1 MVKAKKELV
10 IIGLIVLMILA
21 LIGVSYAAFNYSAT
35 GTKLNSITTG
45 AITMRYEESDN
56 IINIDNALPTKDSAG
71 TTRLKEGEYFD
82 FTISSEIS
90 GDININYE
98 ISAKDVTVVEGNEKK
113 IDGSNIKLY
122 LTRLTDDGEE
132 ELMIPETY
140 NEETTT
146 NSYTG
151 RPANEMSLYTSS
163 MSSSETNRYRLRMYV
178 DEGYNP
184 QGDGG
189 NLKFAVKIN
198 VYGRD
203 RAVEPVS
210 DVLLANIP
218 EDNLYD
224 DGVDTFITGED
235 PNNYIW
241 YSGKLWR
248 AVSVNN
254 DAKTTKLVTQWNISS
269 INYSS
274 GSSAFEG
281 SYMEDWLN
289 DTTVDGFLGNLRDY
303 EDFIVTD
310 AVWDATQDQTSLG
323 NIQRPNGTTTVTDA
337 VGLLNIYEYQSSYN
351 GTTYSNGYLNNGLDW
366 VTLTIYNSSSVNG
379 VNNIGNRFIQ
389 STIGAIGVR
398 PSINLQSSVRIVDGN
413 GTIDNPY
420 RLEEDNDT
428 NLSGTLLSSRYS
440 GEYIRFGNNENNLYR
455 IVSHENGTGT
465 KITSAEPLKN
475 SGAFITSVFDSNSNV
490 NYSNTNT
497 IGTFL
502 NGEYL
507 NSYVEGSYA
516 NMIEESSIWYL
527 GTVGLNSSYKLAKF
541 TDTNMSSIVSTTTEA
556 KVGLLR
562 FGELMAGQFER
573 YIVKGGSSSIGLT
586 TNYWIL
592 TPFNSSLVRIVSD
605 NDVSYGSSPS
615 NAFGVR
621 PSLNLKSNIIITGGD
636 GTKSNPFEIALK

>member
-198 VYGRD
+198 VYGKDGLSMED
-203 RAVEPVS
+203 RMMRTAGSEDFHSNEYMEKVTCIVTKG
-210 DVLLANIP
+210 DTVIP
-218 EDNLYD
+218 EGVIESWDISEKQNGSVIAYAED
-224 DGVDTFITGED
+224 DGTG
-235 PNNYIW
+235 
-241 YSGKLWR
+241 SGTYK
-248 AVSVNN
+248 
-254 DAKTTKLVTQWNISS
+254 VTI
-269 INYSS
+269 
-274 GSSAFEG
+274 GGEG
-281 SYMEDWLN
+281 SIIANYDMSRYFYYFTSLTSIDLSYL
-289 DTTVDGFLGNLRDY
+289 DTSLTTNMGRMFSMALSLQELDLSSFNTSN
-303 EDFIVTD
+303 VTD
-310 AVWDATQDQTSLG
+310 MGQMFCGSVID
-323 NIQRPNGTTTVTDA
+323 GT
-337 VGLLNIYEYQSSYN
+337 
-351 GTTYSNGYLNNGLDW
+351 
-366 VTLTIYNSSSVNG
+366 
-379 VNNIGNRFIQ
+379 
-389 STIGAIGVR
+389 
-398 PSINLQSSVRIVDGN
+398 PMNL
-413 GTIDNPY
+413 
-420 RLEEDNDT
+420 
-428 NLSGTLLSSRYS
+428 
-440 GEYIRFGNNENNLYR
+440 
-455 IVSHENGTGT
+455 T
-465 KITSAEPLKN
+465 KITFGEN
-475 SGAFITSVFDSNSNV
+475 FDTSKVTNMMYMFSYCNYLTSLDLSIFNTSNV
-490 NYSNTNT
+490 TRMDYMFNNCYSLTELNLKKFDTKNVTIMSYMFNNCYSLTELDLTSFDTSSVTNYSNMFRNTNQSS
-497 IGTFL
+497 L
-502 NGEYL
+502 
-507 NSYVEGSYA
+507 
-516 NMIEESSIWYL
+516 SSILVTTGKW
-527 GTVGLNSSYKLAKF
+527 TIPSSVITNAVATDF
-541 TDTNMSSIVSTTTEA
+541 TYV
-556 KVGLLR
+556 
-562 FGELMAGQFER
+562 
-573 YIVKGGSSSIGLT
+573 
-586 TNYWIL
+586 
-592 TPFNSSLVRIVSD
+592 
-605 NDVSYGSSPS
+605 
-615 NAFGVR
+615 
-621 PSLNLKSNIIITGGD
+621 
-636 GTKSNPFEIALK
+636 